1 MYFAPT
7 PHHPPPPFT
16 TVILFWNFYFWNSF
30 WLLSLL
36 SLNPYALRLITAVNL
51 GPESLAVPTIL
62 IIIYMRDGGT
72 LLDQVHGHR
81 VQVLDS
87 PPIVSLGLMF

>member
-7 PHHPPPPFT
+7 PPLP
-16 TVILFWNFYFWNSF
+16 LFYYCHFVLEFLFLEFIYN

-36 SLNPYALRLITAVNL
+36 SLNPYALRLIREVNS

-62 IIIYMRDGGT
+62 IIIYMRDDGM

-87 PPIVSLGLMF
+87 PPQENQWSKK

>member
-7 PHHPPPPFT
+7 PPLP
-16 TVILFWNFYFWNSF
+16 LFYYCHFVLEFIYI

-36 SLNPYALRLITAVNL
+36 SLNPYALRLIREVNL
-51 GPESLAVPTIL
+51 GPESRAVPTLL

-72 LLDQVHGHR
+72 LLDQVHEHR

-87 PPIVSLGLMF
+87 LPLCHRV